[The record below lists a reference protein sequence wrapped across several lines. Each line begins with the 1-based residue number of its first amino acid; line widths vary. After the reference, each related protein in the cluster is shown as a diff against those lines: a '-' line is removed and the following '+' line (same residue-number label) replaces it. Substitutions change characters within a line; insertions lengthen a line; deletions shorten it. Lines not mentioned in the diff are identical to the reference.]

1 MMKNKISPLDELRQ
15 EKEIARREVADSED
29 RLAEHWAYLS
39 DNAPSLLFNSAVNGI
54 AGWFGFGHKA
64 DPKRLNEPDDA
75 EGTSGILGNLQ
86 GVFGNLSAYLP
97 LVWEIAQ
104 PMLLRYA
111 VKKFKSLFTR
121 KKKKKNSS
129 DD

>member
-1 MMKNKISPLDELRQ
+1 MMKNKVSPLDELRQ
-15 EKEIARREVADSED
+15 EKEIVKREVAESED

-39 DNAPSLLFNSAVNGI
+39 DNAPSLLFNSAINGI

-64 DPKRLNEPDDA
+64 EPKRLQESDDA
-75 EGTSGILGNLQ
+75 EGASGILANLQ
-86 GVFGNLSAYLP
+86 GVFGNLSAYFP

-111 VKKFKSLFTR
+111 VNKIKSLFTR
-121 KKKKKNSS
+121 KKKKKKN